1 MSNGESDSE
10 PGAAA
15 ATSTLRQDVGAT
27 HLALVVADASR
38 SIDFYARYARMK
50 VVHDRQERGGSRV
63 VWLSD
68 LTRAFVLV
76 LIEGDVEARLGGF
89 CHLGVGCASRE
100 EVDRLSAA
108 GRQDGCLTHGPID
121 AGYPV
126 GYYAFLHDPDGH
138 NLELSFGQEVGL
150 AVARGK
156 QDVEK
161 GAGFDSSTFPGG
173 ARKS

>member
-1 MSNGESDSE
+1 MSNPESE
-10 PGAAA
+10 PDPAGETAAP
-15 ATSTLRQDVGAT
+15 RQDVGAT
-27 HLALVVADASR
+27 HLALVVADANR

-50 VVHDRQERGGSRV
+50 VVHDRQEHGGSRV

-68 LTRAFVLV
+68 LTRPFVLV

-89 CHLGVGCASRE
+89 CHLGVGCESRD

-108 GRQDGCLTHGPID
+108 ARADGFLAHGPID

-126 GYYAFLHDPDGH
+126 GYYAFLRDPDGH

-150 AVARGK
+150 AVARGQK
-156 QDVEK
+156 AAVET
-161 GAGFDSSTFPGG
+161 GAGLDPSTVPD
-173 ARKS
+173 RKS

>member
-1 MSNGESDSE
+1 MSNAKSESD
-10 PGAAA
+10 PAA
-15 ATSTLRQDVGAT
+15 ATAAARQDVGAT
-27 HLALVVADASR
+27 HLALVVADADR

-50 VVHDRQERGGSRV
+50 VVHDRQEHGGSRV

-68 LTRAFVLV
+68 LTRPFVLV
-76 LIEGDVEARLGGF
+76 LIQGNVEARLGGF
-89 CHLGVGCASRE
+89 CHLGVGCESRE

-108 GRQDGCLTHGPID
+108 GRQDGCLAHGPID

-126 GYYAFLHDPDGH
+126 GYYAFLRDPDGH
-138 NLELSFGQEVGL
+138 NLEISFGQEVGL

-156 QDVEK
+156 EDVQK
-161 GAGFDSSTFPGG
+161 GAGFDSSTFPGA